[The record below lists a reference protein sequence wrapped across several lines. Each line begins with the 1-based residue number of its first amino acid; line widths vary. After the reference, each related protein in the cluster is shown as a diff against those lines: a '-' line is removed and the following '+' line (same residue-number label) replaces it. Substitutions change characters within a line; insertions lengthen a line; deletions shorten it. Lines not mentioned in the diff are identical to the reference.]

1 VRSWDSRHASHRPPH
16 NRQQPYRPP
25 PRRAG
30 DRGRPTRASLTTSLT
45 CRSFTFSY
53 VSWDSEKT
61 SVVRLRISLTHRV
74 ADSQRWLAAKA
85 VSELASSGQLH
96 ADQARCS
103 RFRRCGCVRRRDRE
117 RGGSN
122 LNQQVCATMIN
133 AGPPQ
138 RNPQP
143 RESPDDFVPGFGGSG
158 HNHLIGPS
166 CHAML
171 AVLARNHGEVS
182 DEVR

>member
-1 VRSWDSRHASHRPPH
+1 MRSWDSRHASHRSPR

-30 DRGRPTRASLTTSLT
+30 DRGRSTRASLTTSLT

-61 SVVRLRISLTHRV
+61 TVVGLQISLTHRV

-96 ADQARCS
+96 TDQARC
-103 RFRRCGCVRRRDRE
+103 CTIPPV
-117 RGGSN
+117 
-122 LNQQVCATMIN
+122 QVCATMMN
-133 AGPPQ
+133 AGPPNEIHS
-138 RNPQP
+138 RVSH
-143 RESPDDFVPGFGGSG
+143 RT
-158 HNHLIGPS
+158 IS
-166 CHAML
+166 CP
-171 AVLARNHGEVS
+171 VSVARVTTT
-182 DEVR
+182 